1 MRFST
6 WIWATSLTNWFIE
19 ENIMAPN
26 PANVAACGGPAVTP
40 ARMTSALRA
49 TPARKSVSAYTV
61 APAFDHLAN
70 TAPAPAAQGT
80 PGALVR
86 VWRHIVAV
94 FAPRPYGAWTD
105 AMTELQ
111 HLDGDTLRDVGAPP
125 WLMHQIEMQ
134 REQDAR
140 SLRMLHHL

>member
-1 MRFST
+1 
-6 WIWATSLTNWFIE
+6 
-19 ENIMAPN
+19 MALI
-26 PANVAACGGPAVTP
+26 PANVAACGGPAAAPARTTP
-40 ARMTSALRA
+40 APRA

-61 APAFDHLAN
+61 APAFDHLAD
-70 TAPAPAAQGT
+70 TAPAPAAHGT
-80 PGALVR
+80 PGALMR
-86 VWRHIVAV
+86 IWQRIVAIV
-94 FAPRPYGAWTD
+94 APRPYGAWTE

-125 WLMHQIEMQ
+125 WLMHQIEIQ